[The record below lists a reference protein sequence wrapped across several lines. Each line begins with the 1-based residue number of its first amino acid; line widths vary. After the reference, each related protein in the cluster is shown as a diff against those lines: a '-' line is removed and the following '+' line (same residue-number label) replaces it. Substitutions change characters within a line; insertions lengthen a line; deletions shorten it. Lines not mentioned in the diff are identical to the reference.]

1 MQMTENGKRLH
12 YKHGVCVCFLCL
24 FFYGGGGGDV
34 QKGGKVYFMVQL
46 IPRGGACSV
55 RVGVIYALA
64 NARGR

>member
-12 YKHGVCVCFLCL
+12 YKHG
-24 FFYGGGGGDV
+24 GGGWGGGGDV
-34 QKGGKVYFMVQL
+34 QKGEKVYFMVQL

>member
-1 MQMTENGKRLH
+1 MEN
-12 YKHGVCVCFLCL
+12 VCIIISMAVF
-24 FFYGGGGGDV
+24 GGYV
-34 QKGGKVYFMVQL
+34 QKGEKVYFMVQL